1 MIYCNKRSKKT
12 IAFFLLSI
20 LAYQIGFPI
29 AAYALTAGPTSPETS
44 SFEPVDTTDMVNLQS
59 GDFNYNMPLVEVPGP
74 EGNFPLSLSYHA
86 GITTN
91 EEASWVGLGWTL
103 NPGAINRS
111 ENGYADDDNA
121 SDQFARMYWSG
132 TEGRTVGL
140 GLGVALRSANV
151 SLGLGVTFTN
161 NNKGFSVDF
170 DGLTVGLSQSFRTM
184 GGNNA
189 SIGLNTNLKTLKT
202 STRLSTTM
210 GGAGSLGID
219 LSSAGASA
227 SFSLP
232 GQQVTANLFS
242 GMTGNEGM
250 QTQTSS
256 WAFNVPLF
264 GGLFNIGL
272 SSSYYRTWQDYSS
285 NTKSYGSLFLP
296 EGAATGTLSNQAFDT
311 YHMFDL
317 SNGISMFR
325 LPEPSFHAGPG
336 LPDYDLY
343 MVNAQGLN
351 GSIRPY
357 QLQGYA
363 IGGNRVAADNV
374 TIKFVSNYTGLYGQ
388 LAPGMSYKV
397 PETYKSNVFVRPSFR
412 FINDFSNSYT
422 QNLNNFVTNSLYA
435 PFDQNPLTGDGIVP
449 GYDPASLRVEGSR
462 HIEYFTESQIMD
474 GSAKSKGFIDVAPEN
489 SLGLVRYASSR
500 IGGFSITNEKGIT
513 YHYGLPA
520 YTNDGVTYS
529 RNVKKE
535 GDTEERWSKQVRHS
549 LYAYT
554 WLLTSITGPDFVDR
568 DGNGVANEG
577 DYGYWVNLGYGK
589 WTGAYN
595 WRTPATGFTKDV
607 DAEFESYSQ
616 GNKELY
622 YLNTINTRTHTAIFE
637 KDIRQDGKGVDSTY
651 AHAGFRDN
659 RFVYGTFSAP
669 KSKPVLKLN
678 RILLLN
684 NSDARAFSPQTGAG
698 LQNME
703 NTDQGKNVFDK
714 YDLAGTGIESKA
726 LRIIQFNHD
735 YSLCPQTPNSFD
747 NSTPAIKTG
756 KLTLLSVA
764 TLGKQGA
771 SVLPPV
777 TFDYEFR
784 ANEKASISGPLSS
797 SDGKSGSVKTLWF
810 PSLNLRRLSEG
821 DLITVKGPDNMPY
834 TGVVTYETLLLEG
847 TGPIKTMRY
856 EVRFKMADPLP
867 VAFNGQSVSVETTK
881 NPRFNQDAYDKWGY
895 YKCDYDAAAVDQ
907 NNNVGRTPTP
917 ASARN
922 TDAWSLRRISTALGA
937 NIEVKYESDSYSTSV
952 LNNRCS
958 MIANNFSFDKP
969 GQQISFK
976 VENTYGERLSDL
988 LPLNTKCEMTMGII
1002 PAGGAKPAIAGIS
1015 TADNMAY
1022 VSTYRMYNY
1031 YPGNYFSKNLPL
1043 VDNFIIKSVNDA
1055 TGMVTISCT
1064 DPFVMG
1070 NSSIDV
1076 GSVSI
1081 QLSTN
1086 VVAGNVYFYRNN
1098 DPGRV
1103 MYGGGIRVRELGINS
1118 TDRITSTVYDYRSVA
1133 QNNLSSGV
1141 TSYEPNVIQKHTENF
1156 TGLQSSGNEQGDNVQ
1171 KAVWKGEYRELIN
1184 RASTKIVSLS
1194 RILPA
1199 PGVMY
1204 KNVAVTTSVAN
1215 KQANGA
1221 APVRFEAPGAT
1232 VYTFKTP
1239 DENAVNLVQL
1249 GDASWSE
1256 SGWKK
1261 ATRNF
1266 AIQDN
1271 TAGIGAVLAID
1282 QLDNNGKYLSRKKYN
1297 YVSEVPTADRDAV
1310 YAKYGNQGRIVE
1322 RFVNRKGVD
1331 LMDDELIDWGIMT
1344 SKTENANFLTSETST
1359 DYKTGQTTTTNYLGY
1374 DYYSGEAV
1382 KTTAQDAYGNT
1393 FMTEVV
1399 PAYRK
1404 YSQMGMKV
1412 GNLNNKHMLTQS
1424 TGSYVYKVDA
1434 NNNKLGLVSASVST
1448 WGNDAKV
1455 KGAGNAGLLPIQNQ
1469 PGITTGNV
1477 WRRKASY
1484 VWAPAGVSADGIT
1497 PLNQFTDFNWTN
1509 PLANSIS
1516 WLKTRETTLYNVYSN
1531 ELEGV
1536 DLYGNAAAT
1545 LMGYDESKVLIS
1557 GTFARQKDLA
1567 FTGAED
1573 ELSNGMF
1580 SGGIG
1585 LGDGVVEKS
1594 AVSPALNAHTGYNSL
1609 RVDANKAGFNCTI
1622 NLDAADAKKSF
1633 LASVWVKG
1641 NGSSAPVAGL
1651 YYKIGNGAPVSA
1663 SVNTLKKAGN
1673 WYLISFVVPATTI
1686 AGAASI
1692 SFGCMNNGAAT
1703 VYFDDFRVQP
1713 GESLTSAYVYDKFSG
1728 ELIYV
1733 LNNNNLFT
1741 RYAYDA
1747 AGRLKATYK
1756 ETFANGVMM
1765 TGSFDYN
1772 YGKGF

>member
-20 LAYQIGFPI
+20 LAYQIGFPV

-59 GDFNYNMPLVEVPGP
+59 GDFTYNMPLVEVPGP
-74 EGNFPLSLSYHA
+74 EGNFPLSLAYHA
-86 GITTN
+86 GITAN

-121 SDQFARMYWSG
+121 RDQFGRMYWSG

-140 GLGVALRSANV
+140 GLGVALRSANI

-170 DGLTVGLSQSFRTM
+170 DGLTVGLSQSFKTM
-184 GGNNA
+184 GGNTA

-232 GQQVTANLFS
+232 GQQIAANLFS
-242 GMTGNEGM
+242 GMTGQEGM

-272 SSSYYRTWQDYSS
+272 SSNYYRTWQDYSS
-285 NTKSYGSLFLP
+285 TTKSYGSLFLP

-325 LPEPSFHAGPG
+325 LPEPSFHPGPG

-351 GSIRPY
+351 GSMRPY

-374 TIKFVSNYTGLYGQ
+374 TIKYVRNTGGLFGQ

-397 PETYKSNVFVRPSFR
+397 PETYKNSVFVRPSFR
-412 FINDFSNSYT
+412 FVNDFSNSYT
-422 QNLNNFVTNSLYA
+422 QTLNNFGTNSFYA
-435 PFDQNPLTGDGIVP
+435 PFDQNPLTGDGIVS

-462 HIEYFTESQIMD
+462 HIEYFTEAQIMD
-474 GSAKSKGFIDVAPEN
+474 GSAKSKGFINVAPEN
-489 SLGLVRYASSR
+489 SLGLERYSSSR
-500 IGGFSITNEKGIT
+500 VGGFSITNEKGIT
-513 YHYGLPA
+513 YHYALPA
-520 YTNDGVTYS
+520 YTRDGVTYS

-535 GDTEERWSKQVRHS
+535 GDTEERWSKQVKHS
-549 LYAYT
+549 QYAYT

-589 WTGAYN
+589 WTSIYN

-616 GNKELY
+616 GDKELY
-622 YLNTINTRTHTAIFE
+622 YLNTVSTRTHTAIFE
-637 KDIRQDGKGVDSTY
+637 KDIRLDGKGVDSSY
-651 AHAGFRDN
+651 AYAGFGDA
-659 RFVYGTFSAP
+659 RFVHGNFSAP

-678 RILLLN
+678 RVLLLN
-684 NSDARAFSPQTGAG
+684 NSDAKTFSPQTGAG

-714 YDLAGTGIESKA
+714 YDLAGTGIENKA
-726 LRIIQFNHD
+726 LRIVQFNQD

-747 NSTPAIKTG
+747 NSTPMIKTG

-771 SVLPPV
+771 AVLPPV
-777 TFDYEFR
+777 TFDYDLSTD
-784 ANEKASISGPLSS
+784 EKMSIGGPLSS
-797 SDGKSGSVKTLWF
+797 SDGKSGTVTITTR
-810 PSLNLRRLSEG
+810 PSLHPKYFSVG
-821 DLITVKGPDNMPY
+821 DMVTVKGSDNMPY
-834 TGVVTYETLLLEG
+834 TGVVTSEREYQ
-847 TGPIKTMRY
+847 GPNNTMRY
-856 EVRFKMADPLP
+856 EVAFKMVDPLP
-867 VAFNGQSVSVETTK
+867 VAFNGQTVSVETTK

-895 YKCDYDAAAVDQ
+895 YKCDYDFTAVDQ
-907 NNNVGRTPTP
+907 NNNVGRTLTP

-922 TDAWSLRRISTALGA
+922 TDAWSLRRINTALGA
-937 NIEVKYESDSYSTSV
+937 GIEVKYESDDYSSSV

-958 MIANNFSFDKP
+958 MIANSFSFDKP
-969 GQQISFK
+969 NQQISFK
-976 VENTYGERLSDL
+976 VENTYGVPLSQL

-1002 PAGGAKPAIAGIS
+1002 PAGGAMPAIAGIS
-1015 TADNMAY
+1015 TTDKLAY
-1022 VSTYRMYNY
+1022 LSIYRVYNY
-1031 YPGNYFSKNLPL
+1031 YPGNYISKNVRL
-1043 VDNFIIKSVNDA
+1043 VDNFIIKSVNDQ

-1070 NSSIDV
+1070 NSSVDI

-1103 MYGGGIRVRELGINS
+1103 MYGGGIRVKELGINS
-1118 TDRITSTVYDYRSVA
+1118 TDRISSTVYDYRLVA
-1133 QNNLSSGV
+1133 LNTLSSGV
-1141 TSYEPNVIQKHTENF
+1141 TTYEPNLIQKHTENF
-1156 TGLQSSGNEQGDNVQ
+1156 AGLQSSGDSQTDEVQ
-1171 KAVWKGEYRELIN
+1171 KSVWKGEYRELIN

-1194 RILPA
+1194 RMLPS
-1199 PGVMY
+1199 PGVIY
-1204 KNVAVTTSVAN
+1204 KNVAVTTSVGN
-1215 KQANGA
+1215 KQPNGA
-1221 APVRFEAPGAT
+1221 APVRFDAPGAT

-1239 DENAVNLVQL
+1239 DENAIKLVQL
-1249 GDASWSE
+1249 GESSWYE
-1256 SGWKK
+1256 GIWEKK
-1261 ATRNF
+1261 TRNF

-1271 TAGIGAVLAID
+1271 TAGIGTLLAID
-1282 QLDNNGKYLSRKKYN
+1282 QLDDKGKFLSRKKYN
-1297 YVSEVPTADRDAV
+1297 YVSDVPAAERDAV

-1331 LMDDELIDWGIMT
+1331 LMDADLIDWGIMT

-1374 DYYSGEAV
+1374 DYYSGQAV
-1382 KTTAQDAYGNT
+1382 KTTTEDVYGNT
-1393 FMTEVV
+1393 FMTEVI

-1404 YSQMGMKV
+1404 YPQMGLKM
-1412 GNLNNKHMLTQS
+1412 GNINNKHMLTQS

-1434 NNNKLGLVSASVST
+1434 NNNKLGLVNASVST
-1448 WGNDAKV
+1448 WGNDVKV
-1455 KGAGNAGLLPIQNQ
+1455 KGIGNAGLLPTQNQ
-1469 PGITTGNV
+1469 PGTTTGNV
-1477 WRRKASY
+1477 WRQKASY

-1509 PLANSIS
+1509 PLANTIS

-1531 ELEGV
+1531 ELEEV
-1536 DLYGNAAAT
+1536 DLYGTAAAT

-1573 ELSNGMF
+1573 ELSSGMF
-1580 SGGIG
+1580 PGGIG
-1585 LGDGVVEKS
+1585 LGDGVVEKNTT
-1594 AVSPALNAHTGYNSL
+1594 SPAINAHTGYNSL

-1622 NLDAADAKKSF
+1622 SLDAADAKKSF

-1651 YYKIGNGAPVSA
+1651 YYKVGNGAPVSA

-1673 WYLISFVVPATTI
+1673 WYLISLVVPAATI
-1686 AGAASI
+1686 AGASSI
-1692 SFGCMNNGAAT
+1692 SFGCTNNSAAT

-1713 GESLTSAYVYDKFSG
+1713 GEAQTSAYVYDKFSG
-1728 ELIYV
+1728 ELTYI
-1733 LNNNNLFT
+1733 LNGNNLFT
-1741 RYAYDA
+1741 RYEYDA

-1765 TGSFDYN
+1765 LGTYDYN
-1772 YGKGF
+1772 YGKGL

>member
-20 LAYQIGFPI
+20 LAYQIGFPV

-59 GDFNYNMPLVEVPGP
+59 GDFTYNMPLVEVPGP

-121 SDQFARMYWSG
+121 KDQFGRMYWSG

-140 GLGVALRSANV
+140 GMSVALRNANV

-170 DGLTVGLSQSFRTM
+170 EGLTVGVSHSFQTM
-184 GGNNA
+184 GGNVA

-232 GQQVTANLFS
+232 GQQITANLFS
-242 GMTGNEGM
+242 GMTGNEGI

-256 WAFNVPLF
+256 WAFSVPLY

-272 SSSYYRTWQDYSS
+272 SSNYYRTWQDYSS
-285 NTKSYGSLFLP
+285 TTKSYGSLFLP

-325 LPEPSFHAGPG
+325 LPDPSFHSGPG

-351 GSIRPY
+351 GSMRPY

-363 IGGNRVAADNV
+363 IGGNRTASDNV
-374 TIKFVSNYTGLYGQ
+374 TIKYVSNTGGLVGQ
-388 LAPGMSYKV
+388 LTPGMSYKV
-397 PETYKSNVFVRPSFR
+397 PETYKNNTFVRPSFR

-422 QNLNNFVTNSLYA
+422 QTLNNFGANSFYA
-435 PFDQNPLTGDGIVP
+435 PFDQNPLTGDGIIS
-449 GYDPASLRVEGSR
+449 GYDPTNLRVEGSR
-462 HIEYFTESQIMD
+462 HIEYFTEAQIVD
-474 GSAKSKGFIDVAPEN
+474 GSAQGKGFINVAPEN
-489 SLGLVRYASSR
+489 SLGMQRYSSSR

-513 YHYGLPA
+513 YHYALPA
-520 YTNDGVTYS
+520 YTRDGVTYS
-529 RNVKKE
+529 RKVKKE
-535 GDTEERWSKQVRHS
+535 GDTEERWSKQVKNS
-549 LYAYT
+549 SYAYT

-589 WTGAYN
+589 WTSIYN
-595 WRTPATGFTKDV
+595 WRTPATGFSKDV

-616 GNKELY
+616 GDKELY
-622 YLNTINTRTHTAIFE
+622 YLNTISTRTHTAIFE
-637 KDIRQDGKGVDSTY
+637 KDIRLDSKGIDSSY
-651 AHAGFRDN
+651 AYAAFSDN
-659 RFVYGTFSAP
+659 RFVHGSFSAA

-678 RILLLN
+678 RVLLLN
-684 NSDARAFSPQTGAG
+684 NRDAKTFSPQTGAG

-714 YDLAGTGIESKA
+714 YDLTGTGIESKA
-726 LRIIQFNHD
+726 LRIVQFNHD

-747 NSTPAIKTG
+747 NSTPTIKTG

-771 SVLPPV
+771 AVLPPV
-777 TFDYEFR
+777 TFDYNLKTED
-784 ANEKASISGPLSS
+784 KLGIGGPLSLS
-797 SDGKSGSVKTLWF
+797 GDGKSGTVTTNRPITRF
-810 PSLNLRRLSEG
+810 NRDFVVG
-821 DLITVKGPDNMPY
+821 DIVNVTGADNMPY
-834 TGVVTYETLLLEG
+834 TGVVTYQREYQ
-847 TGPIKTMRY
+847 GPNNVMKY
-856 EVRFKMADPLP
+856 EVSFTMADPMP
-867 VAFNGQSVSVETTK
+867 VAFNGQTVSVETTK

-895 YKCDYDAAAVDQ
+895 YKCDYDLTAINQ

-937 NIEVKYESDSYSTSV
+937 DIEVKYESDDYSTSV

-958 MIANNFSFDKP
+958 MIASGFSFDKP
-969 GQQISFK
+969 NQQISFK
-976 VENTYGERLSDL
+976 VENTYGVPLSQL
-988 LPLNTKCEMTMGII
+988 LPLNTKCDMTMGIV
-1002 PAGGAKPAIAGIS
+1002 PAGGAKPVIVGIS
-1015 TADNMAY
+1015 TADKTAY
-1022 VSTYRMYNY
+1022 ASKYSMYNY
-1031 YPGNYFSKNLPL
+1031 YPGNYFSKTFPL
-1043 VDNFIIKSVNDA
+1043 VDNFIIKSVSDQTN
-1055 TGMVTISCT
+1055 MVTISCT
-1064 DPFVMG
+1064 DPFIMG
-1070 NSSIDV
+1070 NSSVDL
-1076 GSVSI
+1076 GSTPI
-1081 QLSTN
+1081 QLSSN

-1103 MYGGGIRVRELGINS
+1103 MYGGGIRVKELGINS

-1141 TSYEPNVIQKHTENF
+1141 TTYEPNVIQKHTENF
-1156 TGLQSSGNEQGDNVQ
+1156 AGLLSSGDTQTDEVQ
-1171 KAVWKGEYRELIN
+1171 KSVWKAEYRELIN

-1194 RILPA
+1194 RMLPS

-1204 KNVAVTTSVAN
+1204 KNVAITTGVSN
-1215 KQANGA
+1215 KQPNGD
-1221 APVRFEAPGAT
+1221 PVRFDAPGTT

-1249 GDASWSE
+1249 SDASWYE
-1256 SGWKK
+1256 GIWKK
-1261 ATRNF
+1261 ETRNF

-1282 QLDNNGKYLSRKKYN
+1282 QLDNQGKYLSRKKYN
-1297 YVSEVPTADRDAV
+1297 YVSEVPTADRDAA
-1310 YAKYGNQGRIVE
+1310 YAQYGNQGRIVE

-1374 DYYSGEAV
+1374 DYYSGQAV

-1393 FMTEVV
+1393 FMTEVI

-1404 YSQMGMKV
+1404 YPQMGLKV
-1412 GNLNNKHMLTQS
+1412 GNINNKHMLTQQ

-1434 NNNKLGLVSASVST
+1434 NNNKLGLVSAGVST

-1455 KGAGNAGLLPIQNQ
+1455 KGIGNAGLLPTQNQ
-1469 PGITTGNV
+1469 PGTTTGNV
-1477 WRRKASY
+1477 WRQKASY

-1509 PLANSIS
+1509 PLANTLS
-1516 WLKTRETTLYNVYSN
+1516 WIKTRETTLYNVYSN
-1531 ELEGV
+1531 ELEEV

-1580 SGGIG
+1580 PGGIG
-1585 LGDGVVEKS
+1585 LGDGVVEKNT
-1594 AVSPALNAHTGYNSL
+1594 ASPAINAHTGYNSL

-1622 NLDAADAKKSF
+1622 SLDAADTKKSF

-1641 NGSSAPVAGL
+1641 NGSSAPAAGL
-1651 YYKIGNGAPVSA
+1651 YYKVGNGAAVSA

-1686 AGAASI
+1686 AGASSI
-1692 SFGCMNNGAAT
+1692 SFGCTNNGAAT

-1713 GESLTSAYVYDKFSG
+1713 GEAQTSAYVYDKFSG

-1741 RYAYDA
+1741 RYEYDA

-1765 TGSFDYN
+1765 TGTYDYN
-1772 YGKGF
+1772 YGKGL